1 MSRCAFLAC
10 FCLLG
15 GVGCGRSALYEDVD
29 EPAPM
34 VDAGPRDFGAADAGR
49 DAGQY
54 DAGRPDAGPADGGA
68 PDAGPADAGPLDAGV
83 PDAGPLDAGT
93 GDAGVPVCPF
103 TLGATVVA
111 TLSLT
116 ADNHRTVWVNGLLVE
131 ATDNEWYQPT
141 RLTITLA
148 RHPSV
153 ENVIA
158 VEAVNLS
165 SQAGFDRGLL
175 LDVRLDS
182 GAVVVSDRSWRAAST
197 SDGGW
202 SPADVTWRQ
211 PGFDD
216 RTWPMAIEQ
225 APNGAA
231 PWGLTS
237 LVAPQ
242 ARWIWSYLSN
252 VPLKPNVEAVLFRRS
267 LFVTLDGGLADGPSP
282 CP

>member
-1 MSRCAFLAC
+1 
-10 FCLLG
+10 
-15 GVGCGRSALYEDVD
+15 
-29 EPAPM
+29 M
-34 VDAGPRDFGAADAGR
+34 VDAGPRDAGVADAGR
-49 DAGQY
+49 DAGSH
-54 DAGRPDAGPADGGA
+54 DAGAPDAGAPDAGTPDAGSLDAGSPDAGSLDAGPTDAGPLDGGA
-68 PDAGPADAGPLDAGV
+68 PDAGPLDAGI
-83 PDAGPLDAGT
+83 PDAGA
-93 GDAGVPVCPF
+93 PVCPI
-103 TLGATVVA
+103 LAGATVTA

-116 ADNHRTVWVNGLLVE
+116 ADNHRTVWVNGALVE
-131 ATDNEWYQPT
+131 DTNNEWYQAT

-153 ENVIA
+153 ENVLA

-182 GAVVVSDRSWRAAST
+182 GALVVSDRSWRAASPA
-197 SDGGW
+197 DGGW
-202 SPADVTWRQ
+202 DPADPAWRQ

-216 RTWPMAIEQ
+216 RGWPMAVEQ

-242 ARWIWSYLSN
+242 AKWIWSYLSN
-252 VPLKPNVEAVLFRRS
+252 VPFKPNVETVLFRRS